1 MGENMVFQHEGAK
14 EGSFLKK
21 LHRFGN
27 YFTEEEHP
35 IDPTSRINLIECIHQ
50 ARQEWLTAAANF
62 DQADNEDMVD
72 YYIYRMKACQIRYNY
87 LLKIAK
93 ENGLKQNV
101 YEAQ

>member
-1 MGENMVFQHEGAK
+1 MDENIVFQHKRAK
-14 EGSFLKK
+14 EGGFLKK

-27 YFTEEEHP
+27 YFTEEENP
-35 IDPTSRINLIECIHQ
+35 IDLTSRKDLIECIHQ
-50 ARQEWLTAAANF
+50 ARQEWLNAAANF

-72 YYIYRMKACQIRYNY
+72 YYIYRMKASQVRYNY

-93 ENGLKQNV
+93 ETGLKQNV